1 MKSCQKFFFSQN
13 SIRKSSESGPKTA
26 KYVEIFHQKV
36 KKIFMKYFSTEN
48 GSKKVEFIII
58 LIKEV
63 KGVLS
68 FAMELNI
75 TAMDRLMVSTCPL
88 KVISL

>member
-26 KYVEIFHQKV
+26 KNVEIFHQRV

-58 LIKEV
+58 LIKQV
-63 KGVLS
+63 KRCFKFCHG
-68 FAMELNI
+68 AKHY
-75 TAMDRLMVSTCPL
+75 CQ
-88 KVISL
+88 